1 LVLTQPAVFKVHVK
15 GEVFTAGE
23 VPAWGLSRL
32 SSLVKPTVVIT
43 EGEDQKAIS
52 EYLTRFASLR
62 DVSIRSTNGQT
73 RVYDLFKAQRL
84 GDLSQDPYL
93 RPGDEITFNRV
104 KRAVE
109 ITGEVERPGMY
120 QLLDEE
126 NVKELIEF
134 YGGGFTPESDKTRL
148 ELIRLV
154 NSAEISGV
162 KIFLTDNDL
171 KNNFVLED
179 YDKIMVPQITQLQPV
194 MFVEGAVSEIEEIKN
209 SERTTITLAQQDFTA
224 SNRLVVS
231 FNKGDTY
238 GSIIRKNIRWFTAVS
253 DTQSAYIIRND
264 EHIPINLNP
273 MLYDSAYRDE
283 VFIQENDTLVVPF
296 RQYFVTVAGA
306 VINPGRFPYIP
317 DRNWEYYIALAGG
330 FINER
335 NALQSVTITNLS
347 GKRMKKTDAI
357 TPETVITANTNHGL
371 YYFNLYAPVIM
382 TAFSLITTF
391 ISVQMMLK

>member
-1 LVLTQPAVFKVHVK
+1 
-15 GEVFTAGE
+15 
-23 VPAWGLSRL
+23 
-32 SSLVKPTVVIT
+32 
-43 EGEDQKAIS
+43 
-52 EYLTRFASLR
+52 
-62 DVSIRSTNGQT
+62 
-73 RVYDLFKAQRL
+73 
-84 GDLSQDPYL
+84 
-93 RPGDEITFNRV
+93 
-104 KRAVE
+104 
-109 ITGEVERPGMY
+109 EVERPGMY